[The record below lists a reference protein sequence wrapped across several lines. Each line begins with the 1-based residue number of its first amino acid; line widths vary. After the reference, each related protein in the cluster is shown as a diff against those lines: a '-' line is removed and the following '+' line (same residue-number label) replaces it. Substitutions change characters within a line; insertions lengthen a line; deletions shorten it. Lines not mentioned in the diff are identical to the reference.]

1 MARSKC
7 MKTEKI
13 RRLLGLGARART
25 VIIGSRETRAALR
38 RGRVGLVLMA
48 RDGSARDRERLL
60 RMAEEEETPAHTL
73 GVESTQLGEWLGRGR
88 VSVIG
93 ITDPNLAEAVHSLVG
108 GTSKEPGPKRGPKQR
123 GGR

>member
-1 MARSKC
+1 
-7 MKTEKI
+7 
-13 RRLLGLGARART
+13 
-25 VIIGSRETRAALR
+25 
-38 RGRVGLVLMA
+38 
-48 RDGSARDRERLL
+48 
-60 RMAEEEETPAHTL
+60 MAEEEETPAHTL
-73 GVESTQLGEWLGRGR
+73 GVESTQLGGWLGRGR